1 DGVIAHAAVEYVAE
15 DYRGTSR
22 RREGEAEAAALAGVV
37 MRDARVRDG
46 RAVIGRPRK
55 GKRGA
60 DILFVPLA
68 RRHAIAL
75 VEPGGE
81 QRAVGIE
88 RDRLEALAFLVGGD
102 RTRRRE
108 AAATVGRARVKNL
121 AVELAVA
128 EAREGDEHPAV
139 LVNGDLRARVGAPV
153 EIER

>member
-1 DGVIAHAAVEYVAE
+1 AWPVMRTGFRLPVVDGDAVERTRRVAVGEGHDGVIAHAAVEYVAE

-22 RREGEAEAAALAGVV
+22 RREGEAQSAALAGVV

-121 AVELAVA
+121 AVE
-128 EAREGDEHPAV
+128 
-139 LVNGDLRARVGAPV
+139 
-153 EIER
+153 

>member
-1 DGVIAHAAVEYVAE
+1 E
-15 DYRGTSR
+15 DDRGTSR

-37 MRDARVRDG
+37 MGDAGVRDG
-46 RAVIGRPRK
+46 RAVIDRPRE
-55 GKRGA
+55 GESSAG
-60 DILFVPLA
+60 ILFVPLT

-81 QRAVGIE
+81 QRAVGVQ

-102 RTRRRE
+102 GTRRRE

-121 AVELAVA
+121 TVELAVA

-139 LVNGDLRARVGAPV
+139 LVDDDLRARVGAPV
-153 EIER
+153 EIEGLGIDRD